1 MTSTREQGRIERRRL
16 ILEQAATIVSECG
29 YNGFGL
35 QELAA
40 RCGLTKPGLLHH
52 FPSKE
57 ALLIAV
63 LRDRDRRDEIAVVA
77 ATRAHTSAQTL
88 LSCPS
93 LSGVRETLHAIVSRN
108 STQPELVRLYAVL
121 RAEALSPSHPAHDYF
136 NAREAAARDLFA
148 QMLSPHVADPPAT
161 ARHLMA
167 LMLGLEMQWL
177 RDGLSFDLI
186 EAWDDA
192 VSALL
197 R

>member
-29 YNGFGL
+29 YHGFGL
-35 QELAA
+35 QELAT

-77 ATRAHTSAQTL
+77 ATRALTSAQSP
-88 LSCPS
+88 SCPS
-93 LSGVRETLHAIVSRN
+93 LSGVRETLHAIVARN
-108 STQPELVRLYAVL
+108 SAQPELVRLYAVL

-148 QMLSPHVADPPAT
+148 QMLSPHVADPPAA
-161 ARHLMA
+161 ARHVMA

-177 RDGLSFDLI
+177 RDGLSFDLV
-186 EAWDDA
+186 EAWDGA

>member
-57 ALLIAV
+57 ALLVAV

-77 ATRAHTSAQTL
+77 ATRAHTSAGNPPG
-88 LSCPS
+88 PS
-93 LSGVRETLHAIVSRN
+93 LSEVRETLHAIVARN
-108 STQPELVRLYAVL
+108 GSQPELVRLYAVL

-148 QMLSPHVADPPAT
+148 QMLSPHVADPPAA
-161 ARHLMA
+161 ARYVMA

-177 RDGLSFDLI
+177 RDGLSFDLV
-186 EAWDDA
+186 EAWDGA

-197 R
+197 D